1 MSFYDDASL
10 IMYPS
15 GYKEDKIYSLKPTD
29 GSGDLTFTRASTAT
43 RVNAEGL
50 IEQVPYNLVQYSEDM
65 GAQSSNSNISVNTSA
80 TTSPTGTSNGN
91 KVSETAVNNFHSV
104 RTDKATPNGYDI
116 ISIYAKAAE
125 RTFIQIQSWANP
137 GDYVNFDLTNGDV
150 SYASTSNI
158 YGIES
163 VGNGWYRCYAN
174 VQASGGGLVGVG
186 IITSGTAGW
195 AETYAGDAA
204 KGVYMWGLQI
214 NSGATAKPY
223 FPTTDRL
230 NVPRIDYTGGGC
242 GKLLLEPQRTN
253 LVTYSE
259 QFDNAAWIGD
269 RKTITANAI
278 ISPDGTQNADL
289 LTATAT
295 LGTHNINPS
304 TLINLLSSAGT
315 FSVFAKYNGYNLSL
329 SIAGSSTNWT
339 GCVFDLQN
347 GIARTP
353 QSSGAQSPCTAKIED
368 FGNGWYRCSISYTP
382 YTSGTF
388 YTFIG
393 ATSTNNSTLVSFG
406 LEDFTA
412 NGTSGFY
419 LYGAQVEANASY
431 VSSYIPTLASSVTR
445 LADAASKTGI
455 GSLIGTEFTLF
466 YDGYETTGG
475 QSTRYIALK
484 GTGGTYANAVII
496 EGQAT
501 NQIFVTVL
509 NNSSTTVYAS
519 SRSGLTNGQR
529 IKLAVRCK
537 NNDFAFYVNGSLAT
551 AQASGSVPTTSTLY
565 LGYYIDYDDNYSQVN
580 QAIIFPTGLTN
591 AQLAEL
597 TTL

>member
-1 MSFYDDASL
+1 MSNYTDASL

-50 IEQVPYNLVQYSEDM
+50 IETSPVNLFQYSQDFTNAAFTKVDSTFSGNTLTA
-65 GAQSSNSNISVNTSA
+65 GAGTTFKGIFQNEITQGSQTVYFDVEYISHQWVQIGLG
-80 TTSPTGTSNGN
+80 TGASDLG
-91 KVSETAVNNFHSV
+91 
-104 RTDKATPNGYDI
+104 
-116 ISIYAKAAE
+116 
-125 RTFIQIQSWANP
+125 
-137 GDYVNFDLTNGDV
+137 YVNFDIQNKIVGTQAGGFIGSIVDYGSFIRIIATINSTDKTSVFLIFVN
-150 SYASTSNI
+150 STSSSRADATSSTGAIKLFKAQLNI
-158 YGIES
+158 
-163 VGNGWYRCYAN
+163 
-174 VQASGGGLVGVG
+174 
-186 IITSGTAGW
+186 
-195 AETYAGDAA
+195 
-204 KGVYMWGLQI
+204 
-214 NSGATAKPY
+214 GATAKPY

-259 QFDNAAWIGD
+259 QFDNVAWIGD
-269 RKTITANAI
+269 RKTITANATT
-278 ISPDGTQNADL
+278 SPDGTQNADL